1 MWIVEMFG
9 CLLCEIC
16 YYGYLLLCQIL
27 HTRYN
32 FALSNS
38 RSCFS
43 VASVVVRTPQKT
55 LTGHNNAVTA
65 AEWLSGGTQCVTAS
79 WDRTAR
85 IWDSEAGTAIHSLTG
100 QIDEFIIQNYPEVN
114 AWRLTQSLINLSLLT
129 FAIYRKFSL
138 LKLSQSQYDK
148 DVTFMI

>member
-1 MWIVEMFG
+1 MFG

-16 YYGYLLLCQIL
+16 YYGYLLLCKIL

-32 FALSNS
+32 FPLSNS
-38 RSCFS
+38 KSKIPLSNSKSCFS

-100 QIDEFIIQNYPEVN
+100 
-114 AWRLTQSLINLSLLT
+114 
-129 FAIYRKFSL
+129 
-138 LKLSQSQYDK
+138 
-148 DVTFMI
+148 